1 MARRNGRQGNPEDG
15 LPPGQAVRVP
25 GVSSPSRTR
34 LVVGVLGLVLIAGVC
49 LLAGR
54 WQLSRADE
62 KRELV
67 LRIELGREMPPVT
80 LSGGL
85 PAGDLAE
92 WRRAIARGRW
102 LPAFTVLIE
111 NRNHQGQPGFWVLTP
126 LQFDAPA
133 RPGDVVA
140 VLRGWMPRPL
150 GAAPG
155 TAPATVRSPAGNL
168 QIQGELIGHVPRLLE
183 LGSPTGGAPV
193 SLASRFGA
201 ADGPPRVQNID
212 VAALAAATGLN
223 VLPMVLQQTGDADDG
238 LVRDWAPPPNNI
250 DTHLGYAMQWFSFA
264 AIAAIALGVL
274 LVRRFRSIRR

>member
-1 MARRNGRQGNPEDG
+1 MPT
-15 LPPGQAVRVP
+15 
-25 GVSSPSRTR
+25 VSSPSRTR
-34 LVVGVLGLVLIAGVC
+34 LTVGVLGLVLIAGVC

-67 LRIELGREMPPVT
+67 LRIERGREMPPVM
-80 LSGGL
+80 LAPAL
-85 PAGDLAE
+85 PPGDLAE
-92 WRRAIARGRW
+92 WRRAVARGHW
-102 LPAFTVLIE
+102 LAAFTVLIE

-133 RPGDVVA
+133 RPGEVVA

-155 TAPATVRSPAGNL
+155 TAPATVRSPDGDQ

-183 LGSPTGGAPV
+183 LGSLTGAVPV

-212 VAALAAATGLN
+212 VGALATATGLN